1 MIDMR
6 RVLLTS
12 IILSLGTALAAQDP
26 TYTQTVTGKTT
37 TVTILEKSSGA
48 KIDPMI
54 YGQMLEDCNDAVVYG
69 GVCDE
74 KGNENPQVIEQ
85 LKPLRIPV
93 MRWPAGTAIY
103 DYEWKKGIGPKE
115 KRGAVDELVW
125 GGKEYY
131 TFGTD
136 EFIQW
141 CGKIGAEPYINIS
154 MGNNS
159 LIPASLGEAVDW
171 VEYVNGPATSQM
183 GAWRAANGHPE
194 PYNVKFWC
202 IGNENYLTARDIH
215 KKESAGEYADLL
227 ILWAKTLKTVCP
239 DLSLLGVGYNAPWN
253 KVVLDKCGDELDFL
267 TLHYY
272 MTAKIKDNN
281 IVEPWKTLFGPVRF
295 EESLK
300 KNIALLKE
308 YNAKSGRQ
316 ANPLRY
322 SIDEW
327 NNRHSVFSDDKYS
340 FTRKDDRRQFD
351 VAGTAG
357 MLNVFLRNCPYVGMA
372 NYIFPVN
379 GHGLLKTVGND
390 DAYKSANY
398 HVFDLYRANMTGC
411 VLGVKVE
418 GPGMTGIRL
427 GDLRMDGEHDMD
439 PETLLDLCYID
450 CAAVAAEDGSLNIAL
465 SNRSYDRPQKVK
477 VELPEG
483 YSVAE
488 AVGIQSGDVKAANSA
503 ASREVVKPAPVQVKK
518 NTLTLSPCGMVI
530 VKCRPVQN

>member
-1 MIDMR
+1 MR
-6 RVLLTS
+6 KVLLTS

-141 CGKIGAEPYINIS
+141 CEKIGSEPYINIS

-183 GAWRAANGHPE
+183 GAMRAANGHPD
-194 PYNVKFWC
+194 PYNVKYWC
-202 IGNENYLTARDIH
+202 IGNENYLAKKPIH
-215 KKESAGEYADLL
+215 KSETADEYADLL
-227 ILWAKTLKTVCP
+227 LLWAKTLKTVCP
-239 DLSLLGVGYNAPWN
+239 ELSLLGVGYNAPWN
-253 KVVLDKCGDELDFL
+253 KVVLDKCGDQLDFL

-272 MTAKIKDNN
+272 MSAKVKDNH
-281 IVEPWKTLFGPVRF
+281 IEEPWKTLFGPIRF

-300 KNIALLKE
+300 VNIALLKE
-308 YNAKSGRQ
+308 YNSRSGRVG
-316 ANPLRY
+316 NPLRY

-327 NNRHSVFSDDKYS
+327 NNRHSVFADDKYS

-357 MLNVFLRNCPYVGMA
+357 MLNVFLRNSPYVGMA

-398 HVFDLYRANMTGC
+398 HVFDLYRKYMEGNA
-411 VLGVKVE
+411 LSAKVE

-427 GDLRMDGEHDMD
+427 GDLRMDGEKDMD
-439 PETLLDLCYID
+439 KETVLDLCFID
-450 CAAVAAEDGSLNIAL
+450 CAASAGEDGSINVAV
-465 SNRSYDRPQKVK
+465 SNRCYDKPQKVK
-477 VELPEG
+477 IEVPDGYKLVE
-483 YSVAE
+483 AI
-488 AVGIQSGDVKAANSA
+488 GIQSEDVTASNTPAN
-503 ASREVVKPAPVQVKK
+503 RDNVKPAPVKVKA
-518 NTLTLSPCGMVI
+518 NTLTLKPCGLAI
-530 VKCRPVQN
+530 LRFLPE

>member
-1 MIDMR
+1 MA
-6 RVLLTS
+6 
-12 IILSLGTALAAQDP
+12 LSVAALAQGP
-26 TYTQTVTGKTT
+26 VHTQIVTGKTT
-37 TVTILEKSSGA
+37 TVTILEISSKA
-48 KIDPMI
+48 NINPMI
-54 YGQMLEDCNDAVVYG
+54 YGQMLEDCNDAVIYG
-69 GVCDE
+69 GVVDE

-103 DYEWKKGIGPKE
+103 DYEWKKGIGPKSE
-115 KRGAVDELVW
+115 RQAVDELVW

-154 MGNNS
+154 MGNNR
-159 LIPASLGEAVDW
+159 LIDASLGEAVDW
-171 VEYVNGPATSQM
+171 VEYVNGPTTSQM
-183 GAWRAANGHPE
+183 GAKRAANGHPE
-194 PYNVKFWC
+194 PYKVKYWC
-202 IGNENYLTARDIH
+202 IGNENYLTARGLH
-215 KKESAGEYADLL
+215 KSETAEEYSSLL
-227 ILWAKTLKTVCP
+227 KLWAKTLKTVCP

-253 KVVLDKCGDELDFL
+253 KVVLKECGDQLDFL

-272 MTAKIKDNN
+272 MSARIKDND
-281 IVEPWKTLFGPVRF
+281 IEEPWKTLFGPVRF

-300 KNIALLKE
+300 VNIGVLKE
-308 YNAKSGRQ
+308 YNLASGRSN
-316 ANPLRY
+316 NPLYY

-327 NNRHSVFSDDKYS
+327 NNRHSVFADEKYS

-357 MLNVFLRNCPYVGMA
+357 MLNVFLRNSPYVAMA

-398 HVFDLYRANMTGC
+398 HVFDLYRKYMEGC
-411 VLGVKVE
+411 VLSTKVE

-427 GDLRMDGEHDMD
+427 GDLRMDGEYDMD
-439 PETLLDLCYID
+439 TETSLDLCFID
-450 CAAVAAEDGSLNIAL
+450 CAATVSGDGSIRVAL
-465 SNRSYDRPQKVK
+465 TNRSYDKAQKVK
-477 VELPEG
+477 VVIPEG
-483 YSVAE
+483 YHLTE
-488 AVGIQSGDVKAANSA
+488 AVGVQSDDVTSANTPSERDNVQPRSVKVKA
-503 ASREVVKPAPVQVKK
+503 
-518 NTLTLSPCGMVI
+518 NTLTIKPCGLVI
-530 VKCRPVQN
+530 LQFLPE